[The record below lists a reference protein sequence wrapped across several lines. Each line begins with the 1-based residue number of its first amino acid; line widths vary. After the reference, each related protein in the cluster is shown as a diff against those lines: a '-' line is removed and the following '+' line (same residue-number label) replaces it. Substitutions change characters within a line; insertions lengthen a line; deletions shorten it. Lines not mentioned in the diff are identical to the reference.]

1 MKKNHLISTEI
12 IAGIRKTDL
21 CLLLILILSF
31 SLTRL
36 EAQSKLPMESFT
48 ICPPL
53 QKKLAEMKE
62 TKASI
67 EALNFVNTYAPIE
80 MLAAARSYEQIL
92 NLAKKG
98 ENAKVRQGLKSLKS
112 EYNQLLKTAL
122 LVSGVNQ
129 YDSFITEV
137 NQSATLHLKVLQQA
151 KKSNLSDVQVF
162 EEYDRTMVRV
172 NLDNFLPD
180 YSVNFDYPVVGYD
193 PGPPPGPMM
202 PLPAVTTR
210 DTNRL
215 IIRWQDRSDDE
226 DGFRLYRSARNDALE
241 FQLLS
246 EFSASEGEGGIL
258 EYTDLNVYSGKRYIY
273 KVEAFNDLGANDYI
287 DYLFTLDSIFVPVL
301 RIQLQV
307 NIADMEDAGSDPA
320 RIYANLGNNTLTF
333 MDYSHDDFERNTKFK
348 YDLNLGDIDQSW
360 DIQFFSFHKE
370 GASSLTIDSFVLW
383 INNTPVFKKGY
394 SGGYEITGQYHNM
407 LISLEEMRNQNLWQN
422 FISSS
427 LIENVAPYLGESLEI
442 GEADPLGY
450 ADVTADMKIEA
461 AEMRSR
467 LEGMVGHT
475 NVATRAAEMTMGWG
489 DTTYLIPKWRYTVF
503 HLKKKDDNSLQM
515 EMKLKANP
523 SGVMPVFTLY
533 VTIDLNFEVD
543 CEGDDMIIRI
553 QPGQPTFNSDFADWK
568 DVLSLGGLK
577 LVDLCIDR
585 FLNECDCG
593 MDGLS
598 EQEFRIEGIE
608 NLDCSELALEINE
621 EGDILLNNIKLRT
634 NVGL

>member
-12 IAGIRKTDL
+12 ITGIRKTDL

-36 EAQSKLPMESFT
+36 AAQSKLPMESFN

-53 QKKLAEMKE
+53 QKKLAEMEE

-137 NQSATLHLKVLQQA
+137 NQSTNQHLKVLQQA

-162 EEYDRTMVRV
+162 EEYDRTMARV

-202 PLPAVTTR
+202 PLPAATTR

-241 FQLLS
+241 FQLLR

-258 EYTDLNVYSGKRYIY
+258 EYTDQNVYSGKRYIY

-307 NIADMEDAGSDPA
+307 NIANKEDAGSDPA

-370 GASSLTIDSFVLW
+370 GGSSLIIDSFVLW

-407 LISLEEMRNQNLWQN
+407 LISLEEIRNQNLWQN

-442 GEADPLGY
+442 GDADPLGY

-475 NVATRAAEMTMGWG
+475 NVASRTPEMTIGWG

-503 HLKKKDDNSLQM
+503 HLKKKDENSLQM

-523 SGVMPVFTLY
+523 SGIMPVFTLY

-568 DVLSLGGLK
+568 DILSAGGLK

-621 EGDILLNNIKLRT
+621 EGDILLNDIKLRT
-634 NVGL
+634 KVGL